1 MAVHAGMS
9 PAFFVN
15 RGPDIRP
22 PELKDTAVNRLI
34 NGILHDYP
42 IPVLA
47 MDSAPAPAPTP
58 DAAID
63 EDDMR
68 ITLDSDG
75 EMSLIFLRKTK

>member
-1 MAVHAGMS
+1 M
-9 PAFFVN
+9 
-15 RGPDIRP
+15 
-22 PELKDTAVNRLI
+22 NRLI

-42 IPVLA
+42 IPGLA
-47 MDSAPAPAPTP
+47 MDSAPALSPAP

-75 EMSLIFLRKTK
+75 EISLIFLRKTK